1 MKSFTQRSPID
12 KAFDTRAVLDG
23 SCHAQSFSAQL
34 KSLLNPSAMNKFLAV
49 SVLLLAS
56 AVNAHAAPAES
67 VGRLKVQKGQ
77 SSTPSTEPTLQG
89 KWTHESDGEQGRL
102 KQITQLQ
109 SQQKF
114 TQHATYTGPNGEV
127 VANNTATGK
136 WSIEGDRFVRIFT
149 AFNGQKLKPRD
160 YVSFNQKILS
170 VSPNEFVT
178 EKSETGEKVVFTRSR

>member
-1 MKSFTQRSPID
+1 MKKLLS
-12 KAFDTRAVLDG
+12 V
-23 SCHAQSFSAQL
+23 SA
-34 KSLLNPSAMNKFLAV
+34 
-49 SVLLLAS
+49 LLLAW

-67 VGRLKVQKGQ
+67 VERLKVQKGQ
-77 SSTPSTEPTLQG
+77 LSAPVTEPALQG

-109 SQQKF
+109 PQQKF

-127 VANNTATGK
+127 IANNTATGK

-149 AFNGQKLKPRD
+149 TFNGQKLKPRD
-160 YVSFNQKILS
+160 HVSFDQKILS